1 MARDVTWAMAVLG
14 STSSPKK
21 SRTTLTPTSDFA
33 SCRTMPLAWP
43 VQRSRRVVRSLSMIS
58 AGMPGYRVRT
68 WTAGVLK
75 IGRMSA
81 GRRKRAVVPTM
92 RMARAR
98 TATAWGWHRAALT
111 TIAIPRRRGPVG
123 FVEQVQ
129 QFLGGHLPHEDEAS
143 APDAARA
150 HVVAAG
156 LAAARLPQVAAGDE
170 ERELL
175 ALRVVEEELDQPS
188 VDLAQP
194 PAQEPRRR
202 EEGSDGGERDS
213 SGEEGD
219 HLPRVVR
226 RHLGRH

>member
-1 MARDVTWAMAVLG
+1 M
-14 STSSPKK
+14 
-21 SRTTLTPTSDFA
+21 
-33 SCRTMPLAWP
+33 
-43 VQRSRRVVRSLSMIS
+43 
-58 AGMPGYRVRT
+58 
-68 WTAGVLK
+68 
-75 IGRMSA
+75 GRMSA
-81 GRRKRAVVPTM
+81 GRRPRAVAPTI

-98 TATAWGWHRAALT
+98 TTTAWGWRRAALT
-111 TIAIPRRRGPVG
+111 TLATPRWLGAIG
-123 FVEQVQ
+123 FIEQVEQL
-129 QFLGGHLPHEDEAS
+129 LGGPLPHEDQAS
-143 APDAARA
+143 AAQVACA

-156 LAAARLPQVAAGDE
+156 LPAARLAQVTTGDE

-226 RHLGRH
+226 RHLGRHGVGDGPEVIAHQLFRQREGGSLRPAGQE